1 MKRVLV
7 VDDEP
12 VIRSL
17 IEASLGGPGC
27 AVEAVGDG
35 PAAIEQATASKPD
48 LILLDLGL
56 PGMDGREVARRLKED
71 ARTAA
76 IPILYLTGL
85 APTACAPAEGVI
97 AKPFSLDTLQKSTER
112 WLKET

>member
-17 IEASLGGPGC
+17 VQASFAADDC
-27 AVEAVGDG
+27 AVVGVPDGLSALEA
-35 PAAIEQATASKPD
+35 ARREQPD

-56 PGMDGREVARRLKED
+56 PGMSGNEVARLLKLD
-71 ARTAA
+71 ARTAS
-76 IPILYLTGL
+76 IPVLFLTGL
-85 APTACAPAEGVI
+85 APSHAAQGAVI
-97 AKPFSLDTLQKSTER
+97 AKPFTPSQLRER
-112 WLKET
+112 AAAWL